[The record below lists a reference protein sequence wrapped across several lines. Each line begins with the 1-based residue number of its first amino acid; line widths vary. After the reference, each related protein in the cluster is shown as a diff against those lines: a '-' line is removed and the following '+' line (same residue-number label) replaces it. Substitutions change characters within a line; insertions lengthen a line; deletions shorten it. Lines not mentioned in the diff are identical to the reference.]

1 MTRERG
7 GASKRPA
14 LTATQGPQRNGDSRC
29 ATFGQN
35 CPRPGVVGD
44 MNINMRTA
52 VGLLSATALG
62 WSGLTGTL
70 SAFGDGHHNG
80 NTQFRSTLA
89 PAILSDP
96 PIHGVVRGGVPW
108 QLDSGQVRLRHDGRL
123 SVDIR
128 GLLVLGTGNTGPVH
142 SVSASL
148 FCGADTT
155 PAAMTAAVP
164 LSSSG
169 DARIDARV
177 DLPSKCLAPSV
188 LINPNGNAAA
198 YIAAS
203 GFSA

>member
-1 MTRERG
+1 
-7 GASKRPA
+7 
-14 LTATQGPQRNGDSRC
+14 
-29 ATFGQN
+29 
-35 CPRPGVVGD
+35 
-44 MNINMRTA
+44 MNINARTA

-62 WSGLTGTL
+62 WSGITGAL
-70 SAFGDGHHNG
+70 SAFGDGHHDG
-80 NTQFRSTLA
+80 NTLVRSSVA

-108 QLDSGQVRLRHDGRL
+108 QIDRSQIRLRQDGRL
-123 SVDIR
+123 TADIR
-128 GLLVLGTGNTGPVH
+128 GLLVLGTNNTGPVH

-177 DLPSKCLAPSV
+177 DLPSKCLAPAV
-188 LINPNGNAAA
+188 LINPNGNTAA
-198 YIAAS
+198 YSAAS
-203 GFSA
+203 GFGA

>member
-1 MTRERG
+1 
-7 GASKRPA
+7 
-14 LTATQGPQRNGDSRC
+14 
-29 ATFGQN
+29 
-35 CPRPGVVGD
+35 
-44 MNINMRTA
+44 MNINARTA

-62 WSGLTGTL
+62 WSGITGAL
-70 SAFGDGHHNG
+70 SAFGDGHHSG
-80 NTQFRSTLA
+80 NTLFRSSVA

-108 QLDSGQVRLRHDGRL
+108 QIDRSQIRLRQDGRL
-123 SVDIR
+123 TADIR

-155 PAAMTAAVP
+155 PTAMTATVP

-203 GFSA
+203 GFGA